1 MERRCTTALCSLLL
15 ISVAVAGWLPEER
28 LTDSTMANRTSA
40 VNAHCVAADRA
51 GNVHVVWHRSATGY
65 GVHYEC
71 WDASTSLWS
80 PDVELSPT
88 ASDACNP
95 AIAVDDS
102 GGVHVVWQTGST
114 GTAILY
120 RFRAAGG
127 EWGAVETVTTMP
139 SAASPS
145 IAVRGPVLVAV
156 AWQGTPAG
164 RAATVFYAGRDVS
177 GWSVPETVSASST
190 VTQAKSSV
198 GVDSQGNVSVLW
210 VSNTSLGRVVC
221 RTRDGS
227 GWLEADTLLRGY
239 SCAVEPSL
247 AVSPDGTVHA
257 LCRMSV
263 QTSDLRLVYRQRRG
277 GVWQDSVWLPRPYR
291 TQEPGSIAVDD
302 SGRPHVAWCAE
313 SGRTQVYHA
322 SSDALGQS
330 WPTIDTLTAVTRY
343 NRHNPSVSTGPDGS
357 AQVVWYDERG
367 GSTHPTIYCR
377 RYYPRLRDVAV
388 SGFGTSPATVDSGFV
403 FVPSCWLR
411 NVGDSAEFDVPV
423 RFVGAGDSAFVT
435 IASIATG
442 ESVRVQFDSCRAL
455 RRGWSGVR
463 CSTFVAGD
471 VNRSNNVLRES
482 TFVRVLDAG
491 VVGIVVPED
500 TVTQAMLT
508 PSVRLRNQGNAAA
521 LASVV
526 LVITD
531 GTSETDTTYEDSMVV
546 ALGPGRDTT
555 VVFAAWATTP
565 GGHVARCSVSCEHDL
580 HPENDTMSRRF
591 VVVRRDVG
599 VRDVLWPTG
608 IVDSTATGQPRAR
621 VRNFGTE
628 VESFDAV
635 MVIGGSYADTA
646 SVVMLGAGD
655 SVDVLFAEWQPTQR
669 GNVVVRCSTLLTGD
683 SAPGNDCRTCSVFVR
698 VSDAAAVEIVR
709 PVEVIS
715 RGSIVPA
722 AVVANRGDEVAQFSA
737 VFLILDGTNGT
748 DTTYEDTATVELGP
762 GADTVLEFAR
772 WDVTESGEFR
782 AVCMTNLGDDMQR
795 ANDTVT
801 SEFRVPAIDAAMR
814 AIVSPADTV
823 GEGSVEPLLTVANLG
838 EEAADMCGGLS
849 IGAYYRETLRVVVA
863 PQVETT
869 LALPAWHATPGGCDV
884 SAWVRLAD
892 DGNPANDTLRTRVVV
907 ESVVVRRWMELASIP
922 SGPSRRGVRGGG
934 CMAALGDGAIALK
947 GGNSGECYRYFAA
960 GDSWHLSASLPPGLS
975 GRGVRYGSALSSDG
989 SGGVFALKGN
999 HTREFWRYDLA
1010 VDSWSALPSAPDY
1023 TTPFRCGAAMAFV
1036 PGDTGRLF
1044 VMKGSGTGE
1053 FLVFW
1058 TGLQQWH
1065 ARRPLPGRGA
1075 RHGSALALVGS
1086 RIFGLKGGTNE
1097 FYEYLPAPD
1106 SWRVRDSIPLI
1117 NAAGRSRRAKRGAAL
1132 ASDGTRYCY
1141 AFKGGGSSDFWR
1153 YDAQLDRWDQ
1163 IEDIPRGAARR
1174 RVAMGGALAWM
1185 GGRVLALKG
1194 DNCREFWA
1202 YDPDAAFADGV
1213 RPERDGVQ
1221 AAPALGRM
1229 GLMGPIRPM
1238 AERTYDATGRVV
1250 RSGGRRP
1257 GVYFVR
1263 TEQDGVTR
1271 VVKVI
1276 VPR

>member
-15 ISVAVAGWLPEER
+15 ISVAAAGWLPEER
-28 LTDSTMANRTSA
+28 LTESTVANRTSA

-51 GNVHVVWHRSATGY
+51 GNVHVVWHRSTTGY

-80 PDVELSPT
+80 PDIELSPT

-102 GGVHVVWQTGST
+102 GDVHVVWQTGST

-145 IAVRGPVLVAV
+145 IAVRDPVLVVV

-164 RAATVFYAGRDVS
+164 RAATIFYSGRDES
-177 GWSVPETVSASST
+177 GWGVPETVSAAST
-190 VTQAKSSV
+190 VTQAKPSV

-221 RTRDGS
+221 RTRYGS
-227 GWLEADTLLRGY
+227 DWLEADTLLRGY

-302 SGRPHVAWCAE
+302 SGRPHVAWCAAL
-313 SGRTQVYHA
+313 GNLIQVYHL
-322 SSDALGQS
+322 SGDTLGQNWS
-330 WPTIDTLTAVTRY
+330 VIDSFPAASNDRY
-343 NRHNPSVSTGPDGS
+343 NPSVSTGSGGS
-357 AQVVWYDERG
+357 VQVVWTDERN
-367 GSTHPTIYCR
+367 GSPDIYCR
-377 RYYPRLRDVAV
+377 RYYSRLRDVAV
-388 SGFGTSPATVDSGFV
+388 SGFGTSPTMVDSGFA

-411 NVGDSAEFDVPV
+411 NAGDSTEFDVPV
-423 RFVGAGDSAFVT
+423 RFVDAGDSAFVT
-435 IASIATG
+435 TDSIAAG
-442 ESVRVQFDSCRAL
+442 ESVLVQFDSCRAIG
-455 RRGWSGVR
+455 RGWASVR

-471 VNRSNNVLRES
+471 INRTNNVLRES
-482 TFVRVLDAG
+482 VFVRVLDAG
-491 VVGIVVPED
+491 VVGIVAPED
-500 TVTQAMLT
+500 SVTETMLT
-508 PSVRLRNQGNAAA
+508 PSVRLRNRGNATA
-521 LASVV
+521 LAGAVFTI
-526 LVITD
+526 LD
-531 GTSETDTTYEDSMVV
+531 GTNGTDSTYRDTVTV
-546 ALGPGRDTT
+546 ALAAGRDTT

-565 GGHVARCSVSCEHDL
+565 GEHVARCSVWCEHDL

-599 VRDVLWPTG
+599 VSDVLWPTG

-628 VESFDAV
+628 VESFDVV

-646 SVVMLGAGD
+646 GVVMLGAGD
-655 SVDVLFAEWQPTQR
+655 SADVLFDAWHPAQR
-669 GNVVVRCSTLLTGD
+669 GNVVARCSTLLAGD
-683 SAPGNDCRTCSVFVR
+683 FVPGNDSRSCSVFVR

-722 AVVANRGDEVAQFSA
+722 AVVANRGDEVAWVGA

-762 GADTVLEFAR
+762 GADTVLEFVR

-795 ANDTVT
+795 VNDTVI

-823 GEGSVEPLLTVANLG
+823 RVGSMVPRLTVANLG
-838 EEAADMCGGLS
+838 EEAADMCVGLS
-849 IGAYYRETLRVVVA
+849 IGAYYRETLRVIVA
-863 PQVETT
+863 TQAETT
-869 LALPAWHATPGGCDV
+869 VALPAWRATPDSYDLC
-884 SAWVRLAD
+884 AWVQLAD
-892 DGNPANDTLRTRVVV
+892 DGNPANDTLRARVVV
-907 ESVVVRRWMELASIP
+907 ESVVVRRWMELASVP

-934 CMAALGDGAIALK
+934 CMAALADGAIALK

-960 GDSWHLSASLPPGLS
+960 GNSWHLCASLPPGLS
-975 GRGVRYGSALSSDG
+975 GRGMRYGSALSSDG
-989 SGGVFALKGN
+989 SGSTFALKGN
-999 HTREFWRYDLA
+999 HTRELWRYDLA
-1010 VDSWSALPSAPDY
+1010 VDSWSALPSVPDY

-1086 RIFGLKGGTNE
+1086 RIFGLKGGTCE

-1106 SWRVRDSIPLI
+1106 SWRVRDSVPLT

-1153 YDAQLDRWDQ
+1153 YDAQLDRWEQ
-1163 IEDIPRGAARR
+1163 LEDIPRGAGQR
-1174 RVAMGGALAWM
+1174 RVGMGGALAWL
-1185 GGRVLALKG
+1185 GGRLFALKG

-1213 RPERDGVQ
+1213 RPEREAVR
-1221 AAPALGRM
+1221 AAPAVGRIR
-1229 GLMGPIRPM
+1229 LIVPI
-1238 AERTYDATGRVV
+1238 AERTYDASGRLVG
-1250 RSGGRRP
+1250 SGGRRP